1 MPYLEFIASTNSLQ
15 MVNHKDPSK
24 GAEIQWV
31 ILVQGRAL
39 VQCSVDHGIVV
50 ECVTAVCLRD
60 CSTFFEVSKSRHS
73 P

>member
-1 MPYLEFIASTNSLQ
+1 MPYLGFIASANSLQ

-24 GAEIQWV
+24 GAEIQGV
-31 ILVQGRAL
+31 ILVQARAL
-39 VQCSVDHGIVV
+39 VQCSADHGIVV
-50 ECVTAVCLRD
+50 ECVTTVCLRD